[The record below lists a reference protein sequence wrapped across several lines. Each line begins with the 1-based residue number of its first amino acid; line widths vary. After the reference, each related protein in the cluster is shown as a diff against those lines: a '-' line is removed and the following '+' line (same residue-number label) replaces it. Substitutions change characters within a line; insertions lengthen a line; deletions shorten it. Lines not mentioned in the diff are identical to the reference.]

1 MEGNHQ
7 AELILSIQDL
17 DVKIGSS
24 YILKHFD
31 FQISKKEIH
40 ALVGESGSGKS
51 TFAST
56 VLGLLNEEAS
66 VTWKNF
72 SIFSQNIPSGDF
84 SLWKNWRGKR
94 ISLIPQTAAI
104 GLHPF
109 LSIGSQIMEYFSLI
123 HPEFANEETC
133 LRLLKEFGLSD
144 PKAAWK
150 ARPHQLS
157 GGERQRILI
166 LFSVYSGAELIL
178 ADEPTSALDPI
189 TGKAILELLK
199 TRVKDL
205 GAGLLFIS
213 HDLSSARELA
223 DTITVMKSGEKLE
236 TLKRQNGSWEPS
248 LEYSRKLFT
257 LDENPA

>member
-1 MEGNHQ
+1 MESQHL
-7 AELILSIQDL
+7 AETILSIQDL
-17 DVKIGSS
+17 NVKIGSS
-24 YILKHFD
+24 HILKNFD

-66 VTWKNF
+66 VTWKKFN
-72 SIFSQNIPSGDF
+72 IFSQDVPNGDF
-84 SLWKNWRGKR
+84 SPWKNWRGKR

-109 LSIGSQIMEYFSLI
+109 LSIGSQILEYFSLI
-123 HPEFANEETC
+123 QPEFANPETGI
-133 LRLLKEFGLSD
+133 RLLKEFGLSD
-144 PKAAWK
+144 PVAAWE

-166 LFSVYSGAELIL
+166 LLSVYSGAELIL

-189 TGKAILELLK
+189 TGKSILDLLK
-199 TRVKDL
+199 SRVKDL

-223 DTITVMKSGEKLE
+223 DTITVMRSGERLE
-236 TLKRQNGSWEPS
+236 TLKSKNGSFEPH

-257 LDENPA
+257 LDENSA

>member
-1 MEGNHQ
+1 MERDSFDT
-7 AELILSIQDL
+7 ILSIQDL
-17 DVKIGSS
+17 NVKIGSAH
-24 YILKHFD
+24 ILKNFD
-31 FQISKKEIH
+31 FQISKKEVH

-51 TFAST
+51 TFASA
-56 VLGLLNEEAS
+56 VLGLLSEDTS
-66 VTWKNF
+66 ITWKKF
-72 SIFSQNIPSGDF
+72 SIFSQDIPSGDF
-84 SLWKNWRGKR
+84 SLWKNWRGRR

-109 LSIGSQIMEYFSLI
+109 LSIGSQILEYFSLI
-123 HPEFANEETC
+123 QPELAIPETGI
-133 LRLLKEFGLSD
+133 RLLKEFGLSD
-144 PKAAWK
+144 PEAAWR

-157 GGERQRILI
+157 GGERQRVLV
-166 LFSVYSGAELIL
+166 LLSVYSGAELIL

-199 TRVKDL
+199 SRVKDL

-236 TLKRQNGSWEPS
+236 TLKSRNGVWEPS

>member
-1 MEGNHQ
+1 MERDRPT
-7 AELILSIQDL
+7 ETILSVQDL
-17 DVKIGSS
+17 TVKIGSS
-24 YILKHFD
+24 HILKNFD

-51 TFAST
+51 TFANT
-56 VLGLLNEEAS
+56 VLGLLPQDAS
-66 VTWKNF
+66 VTWKKF
-72 SIFSQNIPSGDF
+72 SLFSENIPSGDF

-109 LSIGSQIMEYFSLI
+109 LSIGSQILEYFSLI
-123 HPEFANEETC
+123 QPEFAKEETC
-133 LRLLKEFGLSD
+133 IRLLKEFGLSD

-157 GGERQRILI
+157 GGERQRILV
-166 LFSVYSGAELIL
+166 LLSVYSGAELIL
-178 ADEPTSALDPI
+178 ADEPTSALDPT
-189 TGKAILELLK
+189 TGKSILDLLR

-236 TLKRQNGSWEPS
+236 TLKSPNGAWEPH

>member
-1 MEGNHQ
+1 MERTSS
-7 AELILSIQDL
+7 EPILSIQDL
-17 DVKIGSS
+17 NVKIGSS
-24 YILKHFD
+24 HILKNFNLQL
-31 FQISKKEIH
+31 FKKEIH

-51 TFAST
+51 TFANT
-56 VLGLLNEEAS
+56 VLGLPNEEAS
-66 VTWKNF
+66 VSWEKF
-72 SIFSQNIPSGDF
+72 SIFSENIPSGDF

-109 LSIGSQIMEYFSLI
+109 LSVGSQILEYFSI
-123 HPEFANEETC
+123 IQPEFANEETC
-133 LRLLKEFGLSD
+133 IRLLKEFGLSD
-144 PKAAWK
+144 PAAAWK

-166 LFSVYSGAELIL
+166 LLSVYSGAELIL
-178 ADEPTSALDPI
+178 ADEPTSALDPN
-189 TGKAILELLK
+189 TGKAILELLR
-199 TRVKDL
+199 TRVKDM

-213 HDLSSARELA
+213 HDLSSARDLA
-223 DTITVMKSGEKLE
+223 DTITVMRSGEKLE
-236 TLKRQNGSWEPS
+236 TLRNQGGSWEPH

>member
-1 MEGNHQ
+1 MESHSSDT
-7 AELILSIQDL
+7 ILSIQGL
-17 DVKIGSS
+17 NVKIGHSH
-24 YILKHFD
+24 ILKNFD
-31 FQISKKEIH
+31 FQISKKEVH

-51 TFAST
+51 TFANT
-56 VLGLLNEEAS
+56 VLGLLNEDTS
-66 VTWKNF
+66 VSWEKF
-72 SIFSQNIPSGDF
+72 SLFSENVPSGDF

-109 LSIGSQIMEYFSLI
+109 LSIGSQILEYFSILQTKL
-123 HPEFANEETC
+123 ADKTTC
-133 LRLLKEFGLSD
+133 IRLLKEFGLSD
-144 PKAAWK
+144 PEAAWM

-157 GGERQRILI
+157 GGERQRILV
-166 LFSVYSGAELIL
+166 LLSVYSGAELIL

-199 TRVKDL
+199 TRVQDL

-213 HDLSSARELA
+213 HDLSSAKILA
-223 DTITVMKSGEKLE
+223 DTITVMRSGEKLE
-236 TLKRQNGSWEPS
+236 TLKSQNGSWEPH